1 MKTKKRKVIHLKKK
15 ENAVEINC
23 LSCQFEFRTE
33 NDTQRF
39 CDDVCKQMFQHNKKK
54 KRSKKFDAMKL
65 DYPKLTFRL
74 SFIGFLGSIA
84 FYLGVLRD
92 LHNSPI
98 DQAEVIEQ
106 LNSEN
111 QELKSQLDSLTVSM
125 KK

>member
-23 LSCQFEFRTE
+23 LRCQIEFRTE

-39 CDDVCKQMFQHNKKK
+39 CDDVCKQMYQENKKK
-54 KRSKKFDAMKL
+54 KRSQKFNAMKL

-74 SFIGFLGSIA
+74 SFIGFVGSIA

-98 DQAEVIEQ
+98 DQTEVIEQ

-111 QELKSQLDSLTVSM
+111 QELKNQLDSLNVTEN
-125 KK
+125 K